1 MREKNNAWR
10 KVRAQKGVAVPRGRR
25 GHSALIHRGT
35 MLVYGGYQD
44 LRGSS
49 NELWGFHFGELV
61 DGWSYLAGGAH
72 RDDLVVVLFTET
84 ESWHLLSSPAGRMG
98 SSGGGGGGELPPAR
112 HKHSAILHDD
122 AIWVYGGMTDLQE
135 RADLWRWDTVS
146 KTWLNVRSKPGP
158 GALHSHAAC
167 KLPSSMLLFGGERDG
182 HPTNEL
188 WRFHFGTETWERLQV
203 SGVRPHPRA
212 ESVALTVSELLLED
226 PVTPPS
232 STFTKPSAA
241 SHSLLRGH
249 RSRGGGSVDRTT
261 NLHPRHSSY
270 LPNNR
275 VSPCEKKYVFTPV
288 SGNYVD
294 GSQDDTGARRRCYSV
309 HQQGVGVTPNGSGFL
324 REISKLSQ
332 INLSRLSHHKCSYS
346 VLTSSSHDESTES
359 LLLQPSSASEDQ
371 SQQPE
376 EVQGT
381 PSKMVKSQSTSVITR
396 RKPMVSPERPTVLV
410 TQHHGGCARSSVH
423 RPVAMAHD
431 PESDG
436 NGLTRDPTSVPN
448 FGTLGHTLPTP
459 VLTPVEITKLVYL
472 DTDDEMEND
481 VFGSGDPSSQG
492 RVIQVRPS
500 TVNTDFAA
508 LHQRFQPSLQGE
520 GGTRS
525 ESYNSH
531 LLSAGYADSTAP
543 SCHITYKSSGIP
555 KSASVRFR
563 AGHQVADLE
572 ENSDETV
579 STSDYASIASVSNYS
594 MYNRPS
600 PVDPHFQHDHQT
612 DECNNGRFGKP
623 TNGKVK
629 TPSRE
634 GPFGFCNPNYLGPDI
649 QTILASAGQRK
660 SWHVSTPTS
669 GDQDCAVHKKQFQS
683 FAQLLNSP
691 PDSVLEDASGRSI
704 SRQFCADELVEL
716 QNMDQSPSLAT
727 PPAGRNPPQY
737 LALAPSGGLDR
748 RKKCRASSASR
759 AEKTQ
764 SSASPLEIEDQG
776 HLSMV
781 PPVALYVF
789 LLGGKEQG
797 QVTVFKR
804 PMSVWK
810 LQLAK
815 NVF

>member
-1 MREKNNAWR
+1 MYWSLAWR
-10 KVRAQKGVAVPRGRR
+10 ESGKQFRK
-25 GHSALIHRGT
+25 
-35 MLVYGGYQD
+35 
-44 LRGSS
+44 
-49 NELWGFHFGELV
+49 
-61 DGWSYLAGGAH
+61 YLTLSTLD
-72 RDDLVVVLFTET
+72 RET
-84 ESWHLLSSPAGRMG
+84 ESWHLLSSPAGHMG
-98 SSGGGGGGELPPAR
+98 SSGGGGGGDLPPAR

-122 AIWVYGGMTDLQE
+122 SIWVYGGMTDLQE

-146 KTWLNVRSKPGP
+146 KTWLNVRSKTGP

-226 PVTPPS
+226 PVTPPF
-232 STFTKPSAA
+232 TLTKPSAV
-241 SHSLLRGH
+241 SHNLLRGH

-332 INLSRLSHHKCSYS
+332 INLSR
-346 VLTSSSHDESTES
+346 
-359 LLLQPSSASEDQ
+359 
-371 SQQPE
+371 
-376 EVQGT
+376 
-381 PSKMVKSQSTSVITR
+381 VITR
-396 RKPMVSPERPTVLV
+396 RKPVVSPERPTVLV
-410 TQHHGGCARSSVH
+410 TQHHSGCARSSVH

-431 PESDG
+431 PGSDVS
-436 NGLTRDPTSVPN
+436 GLTRDPTSVPN
-448 FGTLGHTLPTP
+448 FGTLGYTLPTP

-500 TVNTDFAA
+500 MVNTDFAA

-543 SCHITYKSSGIP
+543 SCHITYKSGGIP

-563 AGHQVADLE
+563 AGHQVADPE

-594 MYNRPS
+594 MYNKPS

-612 DECNNGRFGKP
+612 DECNNGRFGKT

-629 TPSRE
+629 TPNRE

-716 QNMDQSPSLAT
+716 QNMDQPPSLAT
-727 PPAGRNPPQY
+727 PTTGRNPPQY
-737 LALAPSGGLDR
+737 LALTPSGGLDR

-764 SSASPLEIEDQG
+764 SAASPLEIEDQG
-776 HLSMV
+776 HFSMV